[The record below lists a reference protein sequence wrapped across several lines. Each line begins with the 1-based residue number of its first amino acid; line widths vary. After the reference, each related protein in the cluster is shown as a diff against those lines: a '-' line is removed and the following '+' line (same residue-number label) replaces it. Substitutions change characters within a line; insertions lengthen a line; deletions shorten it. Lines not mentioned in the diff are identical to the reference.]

1 MADGKISIAIEVDG
15 KQVKEASKDIDNL
28 SKSYEG
34 AFQDKQGRW
43 RTASG
48 QFMTTSEKAKMLGKD
63 IKEAG
68 NNTEKFGTQTEKA
81 GVGVKSLALSMG
93 LVKVAAAAFKVVAQ
107 SLDAAISRFDTMQKY
122 PKVLGALGFSA
133 EESEKSIKQLADGID
148 GLPTKLD
155 DVVASTQQ
163 MTSITGDLGKSTDT
177 VLALNNAFLA
187 SGASAADAS
196 RGTNQFVQMLS
207 SGVVD
212 LQSWKTLQETMPL
225 GLQKTAEAM
234 GYVGSTAQ
242 RDLYG
247 ALKSGEITF
256 RDFQNQLI
264 ELGIGTGELAGLA
277 KENSAGIATSFG
289 NLRNAVAKN
298 IANIITKVDEMTQ
311 AVTGK

>member
-225 GLQKTAEAM
+225 P
-234 GYVGSTAQ
+234 
-242 RDLYG
+242 G
-247 ALKSGEITF
+247 ATKSGFFTLPF
-256 RDFQNQLI
+256 
-264 ELGIGTGELAGLA
+264 AGPLP
-277 KENSAGIATSFG
+277 E
-289 NLRNAVAKN
+289 
-298 IANIITKVDEMTQ
+298 
-311 AVTGK
+311 

>member
-15 KQVKEASKDIDNL
+15 KQVKVASTDLDKLAKSAEGSGSPLKD
-28 SKSYEG
+28 
-34 AFQDKQGRW
+34 
-43 RTASG
+43 
-48 QFMTTSEKAKMLGKD
+48 
-63 IKEAG
+63 
-68 NNTEKFGTQTEKA
+68 TEKGLE
-81 GVGVKSLALSMG
+81 GVGNQAKGAKKPLDDAKKGIGGVGDESKKANTSIKDMAISFG
-93 LVKVAAAAFKVVAQ
+93 LVKVASAAFKVVAQ

-133 EESEKSIKQLADGID
+133 EESKESIEQLSNGID

-212 LQSWKTLQETMPL
+212 LQS
-225 GLQKTAEAM
+225 
-234 GYVGSTAQ
+234 
-242 RDLYG
+242 
-247 ALKSGEITF
+247 
-256 RDFQNQLI
+256 
-264 ELGIGTGELAGLA
+264 
-277 KENSAGIATSFG
+277 
-289 NLRNAVAKN
+289 
-298 IANIITKVDEMTQ
+298 
-311 AVTGK
+311 